1 MLTLQHHSFSI
12 MTTEEGLIV
21 GNYVHKNP
29 NEDPEV
35 SAQNLLPKFNG
46 KYDYGR
52 ILQEVHCWRRDIL

>member
-1 MLTLQHHSFSI
+1 

-29 NEDPEV
+29 SEDPEV

-46 KYDYGR
+46 KYDYTKKFIVGEETFFR
-52 ILQEVHCWRRDIL
+52 GGWGG